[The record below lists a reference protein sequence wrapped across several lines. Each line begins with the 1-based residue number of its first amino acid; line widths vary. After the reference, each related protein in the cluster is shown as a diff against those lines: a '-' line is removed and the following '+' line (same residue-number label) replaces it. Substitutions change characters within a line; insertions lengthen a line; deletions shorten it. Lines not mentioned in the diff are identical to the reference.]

1 MDSSDNESFEE
12 TPEKMLTLSTD
23 AESLSISYHH
33 KDSMEEIEEE
43 SSTNCSYIRE
53 VYKDNIDEAFKEI
66 GAIIKKYKYI
76 GMDTEFPG
84 CVYGLKNLTK
94 DFYYKTLKINVNS
107 TKLIQL
113 GITFTNEKGEFP
125 EKYKYHT
132 FQFNFEF
139 DSDKDKY
146 SEESLNLLKNNGIN
160 FEKLKKNG
168 ISEKDF
174 GEKLM
179 TSGLVLNPSIKWVSY
194 QGSYDFA
201 YLLKLLIND
210 NLPESED
217 EFMNLLKLYFP
228 TFFDIRMLV
237 RDDENLFHGGL
248 SKLIS
253 KIDIERKGI
262 NHQAG
267 SDSIATIEAFHKLK
281 ENGNVD
287 NDKIKSFKNV
297 LYGLGIGEDNE
308 NTIKYINKNN
318 MPKLELNRAKSDNY
332 SQNAYNHMTM
342 NQPINPMLYL
352 QQQQIQR
359 QKQLNNIIFYK
370 NINNCV
376 PYVFINSCQMMGNNI
391 FLNNINK
398 MKPVQIKA

>member
-1 MDSSDNESFEE
+1 MDSSDNESIEE
-12 TPEKMLTLSTD
+12 TPEKMLSLSTD
-23 AESLSISYHH
+23 TESNSNSYYH
-33 KDSMEEIEEE
+33 KDSMDEIEEE
-43 SSTNCSYIRE
+43 SSTNCSYIKE
-53 VYKDNIDEAFKEI
+53 VYEDDLDDAFKEI
-66 GAIIKKYKYI
+66 SAIKKKYKYI

-84 CVYGLKNLTK
+84 CVYALKNLTK

-132 FQFNFEF
+132 YQFNFKF
-139 DSDKDKY
+139 DSEKDKY

-174 GEKLM
+174 AEKLM
-179 TSGLVLNPSIKWVSY
+179 TSGLVLNPSINWVSY

-201 YLLKLLIND
+201 YLLKLLIKD

-228 TFFDIRMLV
+228 SFFDIRMLV
-237 RDDENLFHGGL
+237 RDNENLFHGGL

-281 ENGNVD
+281 EKGNID
-287 NDKIKSFKNV
+287 NNKIKSFKNV

-308 NTIKYINKNN
+308 NTIKYINKNSIN
-318 MPKLELNRAKSDNY
+318 NLELNRAKSDNFK
-332 SQNAYNHMTM
+332 QTIYNNMTL
-342 NQPINPMLYL
+342 NNSINPMLYL

-359 QKQLNNIIFYK
+359 QRQLNNIIFCK
-370 NINNCV
+370 KINNCV
-376 PYVFINSCQMMGNNI
+376 PYVFINSCQKMGNNI
-391 FLNNINK
+391 FLNNMNN